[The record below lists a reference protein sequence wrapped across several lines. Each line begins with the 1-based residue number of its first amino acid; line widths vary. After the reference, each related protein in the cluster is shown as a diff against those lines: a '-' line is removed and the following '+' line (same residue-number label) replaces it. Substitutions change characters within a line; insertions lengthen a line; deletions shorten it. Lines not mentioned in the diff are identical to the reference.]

1 LGLLKLEGCV
11 SLFSHPE
18 LVHLIATYGYW
29 IVGAIVALESMG
41 IPMPGETILIAAA
54 LYAATTHQ
62 LDIGLVIAS
71 AAAGAVV
78 GDNIGYWIGREGG
91 YRLLLRYGGQIGITE
106 RRIKLGQ
113 YLFLRHGGKVVFLG
127 RFVAVLRAF
136 AAFLAGVNRMSWPHF
151 FLANVAGG
159 VVWSTIFGVG
169 AYVFGAAIHS
179 FSKPFAITFAIAAA
193 GAVIVGFIFMRRHEH
208 ELENEAERALPGPLR
223 PP

>member
-1 LGLLKLEGCV
+1 LGLLKLGGCV
-11 SLFSHPE
+11 SLFSHAE
-18 LVHLIATYGYW
+18 LIHLIATYGYW

-54 LYAATTHQ
+54 LYAGTTHQ
-62 LDIGLVIAS
+62 LDIGLVIVS

-78 GDNIGYWIGREGG
+78 GDNIGYWVGREGG
-91 YRLLLRYGGQIGITE
+91 YRLLRRYGARIGITE

-113 YLFLRHGGKVVFLG
+113 YLFLRHGGKVVFFG

-179 FSKPFAITFAIAAA
+179 VSKPLAISFAIAAA
-193 GAVIVGFIFMRRHEH
+193 GAIIVGLIFMRRHEH
-208 ELENEAERALPGPLR
+208 ELENEADRALPGPLR